1 MFPRSNRFGTT
12 ATNTVPGPG
21 EYEVL
26 GESSINGSS
35 RRHTTA
41 TGKQFGTSKR
51 FDKTYAVLQD
61 MSAIKNRRAT
71 SANLGTPEAAKP
83 TAALLRKRLIAATD
97 EREVLKRKL
106 SEMTQVIQNQTD
118 MQARV
123 QELEQAC
130 KMLEKQLEEAMASRN
145 ADQEQFAASTAAAA
159 EEAARNA
166 ELLREQLEADHA
178 AALEKHRLEVRH
190 HSVVVAC
197 FAAWL
202 LLLLLL
208 CCKTRIEC
216 PPRVALT
223 TVLLFL
229 RGQCC

>member
-35 RRHTTA
+35 RRHTT

-71 SANLGTPEAAKP
+71 SANLGTPDAAKP

-106 SEMTQVIQNQTD
+106 SEMTLVIQNQTD
-118 MQARV
+118 MHARV

-145 ADQEQFAASTAAAA
+145 ADQEQFAASTAAAQ
-159 EEAARNA
+159 EEAARNV

-178 AALEKHRLEVRH
+178 TALENHRLEVSCCLFLVCQVH
-190 HSVVVAC
+190 GASP
-197 FAAWL
+197 
-202 LLLLLL
+202 LL
-208 CCKTRIEC
+208 C
-216 PPRVALT
+216 PRD
-223 TVLLFL
+223 FDY
-229 RGQCC
+229 GCF